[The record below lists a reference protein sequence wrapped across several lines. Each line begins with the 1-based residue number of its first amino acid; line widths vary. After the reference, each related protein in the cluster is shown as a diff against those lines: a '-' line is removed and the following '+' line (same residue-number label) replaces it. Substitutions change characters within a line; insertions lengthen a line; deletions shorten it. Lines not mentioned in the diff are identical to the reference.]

1 MTSAFDPKNQE
12 LNIESKIV
20 VALERISEAF
30 KVSLWNENKKYGLSP
45 IQLQI
50 LTFLLFHSQELRT
63 ISHLAK
69 EFNSTKASIS
79 DSVKTLETK
88 KMLTREKSSEDFRI
102 FIINLTEQ
110 GKVIAENA
118 SSFAEHIEQIV
129 SEINTEKKEILLDS
143 LLNII
148 HKLYMEGIISIQ
160 RMCLTCNY
168 YIKPVKDQ
176 AGSCSLLDFS
186 IKNSEIRVDCNEYS

>member
-1 MTSAFDPKNQE
+1 
-12 LNIESKIV
+12 
-20 VALERISEAF
+20 
-30 KVSLWNENKKYGLSP
+30 
-45 IQLQI
+45 
-50 LTFLLFHSQELRT
+50 
-63 ISHLAK
+63 
-69 EFNSTKASIS
+69 
-79 DSVKTLETK
+79 
-88 KMLTREKSSEDFRI
+88 
-102 FIINLTEQ
+102 
-110 GKVIAENA
+110 VIAENA

-129 SEINTEKKEILLDS
+129 SEINTEKKEVLLDS

-176 AGSCSLLDFS
+176 AGSCSFLDFS